1 MLSVIT
7 GTNEFFHARFGGVGL
22 SFQVTKGPINITFGE
37 ELPREY
43 PLFKITTE
51 SSP

>member
-1 MLSVIT
+1 MYDTSLDHAGI
-7 GTNEFFHARFGGVGL
+7 HARFGGVGL

-37 ELPREY
+37 ELPSEY